1 MAARA
6 IRRGGPVAC
15 GGLSSGRTLDGGLPE
30 RTVAALVS
38 GIGVPVCAARGRW
51 VEGSHGKTAPKAT
64 GCFWTGS
71 NACIGK
77 TAWRPI
83 HDRNPWLVGQCRIA
97 LPAKCQGWGEFAL
110 PPFHPACGSVARR
123 LPPVRTP
130 LGAGWRSSRRQRP
143 LATFRRPLAIS
154 FRRLTNRLGKVKNG
168 RSRSSRWRFE
178 L

>member
-1 MAARA
+1 MVVFLVEERSMEDFLNALLPRLFPALEFQCVPHEGDGWKAHTEKPLPKLPGVFGR
-6 IRRGGPVAC
+6 
-15 GGLSSGRTLDGGLPE
+15 GRTPASARRHGGQSMTE
-30 RTVAALVS
+30 IRGWWGNVAA
-38 GIGVPVCAARGRW
+38 
-51 VEGSHGKTAPKAT
+51 
-64 GCFWTGS
+64 
-71 NACIGK
+71 
-77 TAWRPI
+77 
-83 HDRNPWLVGQCRIA
+83 D
-97 LPAKCQGWGEFAL
+97 PAKCQGWGEFAL